1 MSAQHQKVVAATG
14 NPHKLAEMQSI
25 LGRFG
30 MKLIT
35 KEEAGV
41 GNLEVEENG
50 ATFEENS
57 EIKARAITEATGLL
71 SIADD
76 SGLSVDALDGAP
88 GVYSARFAG
97 EHASDAENNDK
108 LLQLMKSIPNAER
121 GAKFVSVVTLCHP
134 DGTVLSAR
142 GECHGRIGRI
152 PVGNGGFGYD
162 PLFIPVNCDHT
173 YAQLTAEEKNQ
184 ISHRAVALRRLEQML
199 REAGFTG
206 GRRESGAPGW
216 RTGE

>member
-14 NPHKLAEMQSI
+14 NPHKLAEMRSI
-25 LGRFG
+25 LEKFG
-30 MKLIT
+30 MELIT

-57 EIKARAITEATGLL
+57 EIKARAIMEATGLP

-97 EHASDAENNDK
+97 EHASDEENNDK
-108 LLQLMKSIPNAER
+108 LLQRMENIPDAER
-121 GAKFVSVVTLCHP
+121 GAKFVSVVTLCRP
-134 DGTVLSAR
+134 DGTVISAR
-142 GECHGRIGRI
+142 GECHGRIGRV
-152 PVGNGGFGYD
+152 PEGDGGFGYD
-162 PLFIPVNCDHT
+162 PLFLPADCDCT
-173 YAQLTAEEKNQ
+173 YAQITAEEKNQ
-184 ISHRAVALRRLEQML
+184 ISHRAAALRRLEQL
-199 REAGFTG
+199 LQEK
-206 GRRESGAPGW
+206 
-216 RTGE
+216 GETDGTQG